1 MKTLSVFIGLA
12 RSSLSKAIYSLSLYY
27 NGEVLTLPSK
37 LISSVQKVSEEY
49 IILTAIYDLMQ
60 NLKDSKL
67 TSLTVEFYANND
79 NIYERFD
86 IYNKHNQFV
95 NCPNNELSLFKN
107 IIKEANQADIK
118 IIIKAKNNN
127 LAKISEMNNQKMKKE
142 LKKV

>member
-12 RSSLSKAIYSLSLYY
+12 RSSLYKAIYSLSLYY

-49 IILTAIYDLMQ
+49 AILTAIYDLLQ

-86 IYNKHNQFV
+86 IYYKHNQFV
-95 NCPNNELSLFKN
+95 NCPNNELCLFKN

-118 IIIKAKNNN
+118 LLIKSKNNN